1 MQIGSNEYLLM
12 KKSVPYISGVMM
24 HEDLGKVLQLLLLI
38 SMTSDLSKLNIDLN

>member
-24 HEDLGKVLQLLLLI
+24 HRDLGKVLQLLLLI
-38 SMTSDLSKLNIDLN
+38 SVISDQLKLSIDLN